1 MAGSL
6 TAPDHPFMFRTY
18 LVHIRVLI
26 IAGAIAALPLTA
38 CKKGPAAEQTASAQ
52 APAAETP
59 QPPAPPKPMPAE
71 LPEILARVNGENV
84 TKSDFERLLKNIE
97 ASRGPIPP
105 DRRDEVLRAALD
117 QLITYHAMKQ
127 EATARKLPIADADLD
142 SRLKQ
147 MQGKMS
153 AEEFSKALTARNTT
167 VDQLRSDARTDMMI
181 DKMMETELASTT
193 VATEAE
199 AKDFYDKNPD
209 KFKQGEG
216 VRASHILVMANE
228 SADEA
233 TKKKARAKIDAVLKR
248 VRAGEDFAV
257 LAKENS
263 EDGSKDQGGDLG
275 FFTKGQMVPAFD
287 AAAFALKP
295 GEISDVVTT
304 QFGYHIIKMVEKRDA
319 TMVPLEKVQP
329 QIVQYLSEQKKRD
342 RVNAFIEE
350 VKKRAKIEVLV

>member
-1 MAGSL
+1 MH
-6 TAPDHPFMFRTY
+6 T
-18 LVHIRVLI
+18 RVLI
-26 IAGAIAALPLTA
+26 VTAAIAALPLA
-38 CKKGPAAEQTASAQ
+38 GCKKGPAAEQTAAAQ
-52 APAAETP
+52 APAAQTP

-84 TKSDFERLLKNIE
+84 TKVDFERLIKNIE
-97 ASRGPIPP
+97 ASRGAIPA

-127 EATARKLPIADADLD
+127 EATARKLPVTYADLD
-142 SRLKQ
+142 SRLTQ

-153 AEEFSKALTARNTT
+153 TDEFSKALTARNTT
-167 VDQLRSDARTDMMI
+167 VEQLRSDARTDMMI
-181 DKMMETELASTT
+181 DKMMESELSTT
-193 VATEAE
+193 TAATEAE

-228 SADEA
+228 SADDA
-233 TKKKARAKIDAVLKR
+233 TKKKARAKIDGVLKR
-248 VRAGEDFAV
+248 VRAGEDFAA
-257 LAKENS
+257 LAKEHS
-263 EDGSKDQGGDLG
+263 DDGSKDQGGDLG

-304 QFGYHIIKMVEKRDA
+304 QFGYHIIKMVERREA
-319 TMVPLEKVQP
+319 TTVPLEKVQP
-329 QIVQYLSEQKKRD
+329 QILQYLSEQKKRD
-342 RVNAFIEE
+342 RVNVFIEE

>member
-1 MAGSL
+1 M
-6 TAPDHPFMFRTY
+6 
-18 LVHIRVLI
+18 
-26 IAGAIAALPLTA
+26 
-38 CKKGPAAEQTASAQ
+38 
-52 APAAETP
+52 
-59 QPPAPPKPMPAE
+59 
-71 LPEILARVNGENV
+71 NGESV
-84 TKSDFERLLKNIE
+84 TKIDFERLLKNIE

-117 QLITYHAMKQ
+117 QLITYQAMKQ

-153 AEEFSKALTARNTT
+153 PEEFGKALTARNTT
-167 VDQLRSDARTDMMI
+167 VDQLRSDARFDMMI
-181 DKMMETELASTT
+181 DKMMEAELASTT

-257 LAKENS
+257 LAEG
-263 EDGSKDQGGDLG
+263 ELGRRQQGSGG
-275 FFTKGQMVPAFD
+275 
-287 AAAFALKP
+287 
-295 GEISDVVTT
+295 
-304 QFGYHIIKMVEKRDA
+304 A
-319 TMVPLEKVQP
+319 TSGSSP
-329 QIVQYLSEQKKRD
+329 
-342 RVNAFIEE
+342 
-350 VKKRAKIEVLV
+350 RARWCPRSTRRRLR